1 MKKETKNNKSGSWP
15 LFFAFLVA
23 GIFLIYISPD
33 NSIPMW
39 RKILGIIFLDIAI
52 LGAGQ
57 GVDETAKTNAYFE
70 IALGLVFMLLAL
82 QFVFIFPTNYPTFNL
97 IIELIFILL
106 GVFGFTKG
114 VQNAYKENAGVSQTK
129 TEDIAVQEKV
139 INKYSFDS
147 KVNFVSMVIATLS
160 LILQF
165 FQG

>member
-1 MKKETKNNKSGSWP
+1 
-15 LFFAFLVA
+15 
-23 GIFLIYISPD
+23 
-33 NSIPMW
+33 
-39 RKILGIIFLDIAI
+39 
-52 LGAGQ
+52 
-57 GVDETAKTNAYFE
+57 
-70 IALGLVFMLLAL
+70 MLLAL

-114 VQNAYKENAGVSQTK
+114 VQNAYKENAGVSQTN